1 MITVTLLSI
10 EGGSVWWNYPGF
22 ELWKFVNLLVFV
34 AAAIFLHQR
43 FGKPLSEAL
52 RSRRE
57 AIKRELVK
65 AQHERD
71 QALAKLAEVEARLE
85 RLDSEV
91 STIRDRSK
99 AEADAERARIERST
113 EAEMAKLRQQAQKEI
128 EVAAKAASQELRR
141 FAAQQSLSLAEE
153 TIRRDIR
160 PEDDSRLIELNLE
173 QLGRTGR

>member
-10 EGGSVWWNYPGF
+10 EDGSVWWNYPGF

-34 AAAIFLHQR
+34 AAGIFLHQR

-57 AIKRELVK
+57 AIKRELLK

-99 AEADAERARIERST
+99 AEADAERARIERAT

-153 TIRRDIR
+153 TIRREIR
-160 PEDDSRLIELNLE
+160 PEDDSRLIDLNLE
-173 QLGRTGR
+173 ELGRTGR